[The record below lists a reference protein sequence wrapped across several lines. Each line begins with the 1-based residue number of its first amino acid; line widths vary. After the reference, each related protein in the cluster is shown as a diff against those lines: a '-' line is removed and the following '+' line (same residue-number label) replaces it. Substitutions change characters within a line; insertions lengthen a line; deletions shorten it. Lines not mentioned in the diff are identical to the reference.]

1 LKFNLSSETAD
12 KLLETIGPIAKG
24 IAGNLEVAHSKI
36 AHMLKFDILQYFS
49 TRKLM
54 SYIGPDGISTMVFD
68 FEPNSIVPSHLPW
81 EKDKEKTSEKSRLER
96 AKWFAQNLEVI
107 SVPSFLL
114 NVTQMQE
121 QMKWLN
127 FLQRGMPVSFSTAM
141 KKLGVENWGDT
152 PGATEFEKY
161 KHEQFELLEMKAK
174 AAQIAQVEGLGGEEK
189 GKGQGKGGGRP
200 PTGKKPPKL
209 EKRGQSTG
217 NPRTVVSQSQ

>member
-1 LKFNLSSETAD
+1 
-12 KLLETIGPIAKG
+12 
-24 IAGNLEVAHSKI
+24 
-36 AHMLKFDILQYFS
+36 MLKFMILQYFS

-54 SYIGPDGISTMVFD
+54 SYIGPDGISTKVFD
-68 FEPNSIVPSHLPW
+68 FEPTSIVPSHMPW
-81 EKDKEKTSEKSRLER
+81 EKDQSKPSEVARLTR

-141 KKLGVENWGDT
+141 KKLGVENWGDS
-152 PGATEFEKY
+152 PGDTEFEKY

-174 AAQIAQVEGLGGEEK
+174 AAQIAQVEGLGGDQ

-200 PTGKKPPKL
+200 PSGKKPPKL
-209 EKRGQSTG
+209 EKRGQTTG
-217 NPRTVVSQSQ
+217 NQRTVVSQSE